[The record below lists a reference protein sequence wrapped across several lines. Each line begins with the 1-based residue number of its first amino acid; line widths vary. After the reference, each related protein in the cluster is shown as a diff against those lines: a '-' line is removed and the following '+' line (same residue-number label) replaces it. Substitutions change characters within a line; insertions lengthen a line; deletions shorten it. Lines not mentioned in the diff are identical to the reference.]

1 MDVVP
6 YEGYYDAAA
15 VTTFDINPTKNNFS
29 MNNDKVIDTK
39 GQARDLK
46 WIHTAKY
53 GNVLMVAKNNDRI
66 EFYGISK

>member
-1 MDVVP
+1 
-6 YEGYYDAAA
+6 
-15 VTTFDINPTKNNFS
+15 